1 MRKANRIRSR
11 TLSAML
17 LASAALVPGAAW
29 AQESPTESTDATQV
43 QPAAGSAATGDEEI
57 VVTAQRRAQRLTDVP
72 LSITALP
79 SQLIEETR
87 ISQIENLATA
97 VPNVDIKEQVPGAI
111 PVVTIRGIGLDD
123 FSSTNSPSA
132 GVYVD
137 EVPLAS
143 ISLMSNE
150 IYDLERIE
158 VLKGPQGTLYG
169 RNSTAGAVNIITA
182 RPQNEFAARFAAGY
196 GNFETFDA
204 EGFVNVPLGDTLAA
218 RISARTVQQGEG
230 YWRSRLL
237 PDETIGERN
246 IITGRAQLRWRPS
259 ADVDVNLKVE
269 GLRSRS
275 ELGQPEFFGT
285 IARGSFPPVPCAPVL
300 AGRIDNTQCSDF
312 FGYTDTDGDPFLG
325 DWARDAIY
333 DVDAWDATLRIEA
346 GLGGGIT
353 LRSIS
358 GYRWQDRSFDIDS
371 DATPARQVD
380 FVQNDTIEQFT
391 QEVHLAGRTGIA
403 EWLVGA
409 FYSHDHVTVFT
420 PGNLLDLFVTQV
432 EINADQST
440 DSVAGFANVEW
451 HFDDRLSLIT
461 GLRLTWEQRDYVGG
475 TTDLNP
481 FGFSFLCGPAGLC
494 APGVPGPVALTFRD
508 DSISDTNLTGR
519 IALEFHPMPDSLLY
533 ASVSRGRK
541 SGGFFAGI
549 TTDNRALI
557 PYRPET
563 LTAYEVG
570 GRAYLANRTVL
581 LNGSLFYY
589 DYDDVQSF
597 VRDDGGAVP
606 VQRLNNIDHARVYG
620 ADLDLTWRPVTG
632 LELFGGIGLLD
643 TRLSAFN
650 TQAGNIPAGNE
661 LPNAPHFTFTGRAR
675 YEFPITTGL
684 KASVLGTA
692 HYSDPVFK
700 DAANDPLIRADSW
713 WVFDARV
720 AFGAAD
726 DRWEIAF
733 WGRNLSDNQH
743 VVQGLDVAALGF
755 GNRNY
760 NAPRTY
766 GVTGTIRF

>member
-1 MRKANRIRSR
+1 MKATRISLRSGAA
-11 TLSAML
+11 LLL
-17 LASAALVPGAAW
+17 LAGMPAAAW
-29 AQESPTESTDATQV
+29 AQDETP
-43 QPAAGSAATGDEEI
+43 PAADTAAEEADEGNI
-57 VVTAQRRAQRLTDVP
+57 IVTAQRREERLTDVGI
-72 LSITALP
+72 SITALP
-79 SQLIEETR
+79 ERLIEESR
-87 ISQIENLATA
+87 ITQIENIATA
-97 VPNVDIKEQVPGAI
+97 IPNVDIKEQVPGAI

-182 RPQNEFAARFAAGY
+182 RPQSEFAARLSAGY
-196 GNFETFDA
+196 GNYDTFEA
-204 EGFVNVPLGDTLAA
+204 EGMVNVPLGDTLAA
-218 RISARTVQQGEG
+218 RISARTVQQGDG

-237 PDETIGERN
+237 PGETIGERN
-246 IITGRAQLRWRPS
+246 ILTGRVQLRWRPS
-259 ADVDVNLKVE
+259 ADIDVNFKVE

-285 IARGSFPPVPCAPVL
+285 VNPLTGGPCAPVL
-300 AGRIDNTQCSDF
+300 AGRVDNSQCTDF

-333 DVDAWDATLRIEA
+333 DVDAWDATLRVEID
-346 GLGGGIT
+346 LGGVE
-353 LRSIS
+353 LRSIT
-358 GYRWQDRSFDIDS
+358 GYRWQDRVFDIDA

-380 FVQNDTIEQFT
+380 FVQGDTIEQFT
-391 QEVHLAGRTGIA
+391 QELHLAGTSGLA
-403 EWLVGA
+403 DWLVGL
-409 FYSHDHVTVFT
+409 FYSHDEVTVLT
-420 PGNLLDLFVTQV
+420 PGNHLDLFVTQTV
-432 EINADQST
+432 INADQET
-440 DSVAGFANVEW
+440 DSAAAFANVEW
-451 HFDDRLSLIT
+451 HLTDQLSLVT
-461 GLRLTWEQRDYVGG
+461 GLRLTWEERSYVGG

-481 FGFSFLCGPAGLC
+481 LGFSFLCTPIGLC
-494 APGVPGPVALTFRD
+494 PPFVPGPVALTFRD
-508 DSISDTNLTGR
+508 DEISDTNLTGR
-519 IALEFHPMPDSLLY
+519 FALEYQPTSSSLLY

-570 GRAYLANRTVL
+570 GRAQLANRTVL
-581 LNGSLFYY
+581 VNGSLFYY
-589 DYDDVQSF
+589 DYDDVQTF
-597 VRDDGGAVP
+597 VRDDGGAIP
-606 VQRLNNIDHARVYG
+606 VQRLSNIDHARVYG
-620 ADLDLTWRPVTG
+620 ADFDVSWRPVRG
-632 LELFGGIGLLD
+632 LDLFAGIGLLD
-643 TRLSAFN
+643 TKLSAFA
-650 TQAGNIPAGNE
+650 TGAGIAPAGNE

-675 YEFPITTGL
+675 YEFPISAGL
-684 KASVLGTA
+684 EASILGSA
-692 HYSDPVFK
+692 HYSDSVFK
-700 DAANDPLIRADSW
+700 DAANDPLIRADNW
-713 WVFDARV
+713 WVLDARV
-720 AFGAAD
+720 AIGAAD
-726 DRWEIAF
+726 ERWELAL
-733 WGRNLSDNQH
+733 WARNLTDNQH
-743 VVQGLDVAALGF
+743 VVQGLDVASLGF

>member
-1 MRKANRIRSR
+1 MAKVNRIHRR
-11 TLSAML
+11 TLGAML
-17 LASAALVPGAAW
+17 LASAGLMPSAAW
-29 AQESPTESTDATQV
+29 AQDEV
-43 QPAAGSAATGDEEI
+43 QPATGSAAADDEEI
-57 VVTAQRRAQRLTDVP
+57 IVTAERRAERLIDVP
-72 LSITALP
+72 INISALP
-79 SQLIEETR
+79 DQLIVESR
-87 ISQIENLATA
+87 ITQIENIATA
-97 VPNVDIKEQVPGAI
+97 IANVDIKEQVPGAI

-143 ISLMSNE
+143 IALMSNE

-182 RPQNEFAARFAAGY
+182 RPGNEFAARMAAGY

-230 YWRSRLL
+230 YWRSRRL
-237 PDETIGERN
+237 PGETIGERN
-246 IITGRAQLRWRPS
+246 ILTGRFQLRWRPS
-259 ADVDVNLKVE
+259 SGVDVNLKVE

-285 IARGSFPPVPCAPVL
+285 INPQTGGLCAPVL
-300 AGRIDNTQCSDF
+300 AGRIDNSQCTDF

-333 DVDAWDATLRIEA
+333 DIDAWDATLRIEVD
-346 GLGGGIT
+346 LGGVE

-358 GYRWQDRSFDIDS
+358 GYRWQDRTFDIDA

-380 FVQNDTIEQFT
+380 FVQSDTIEQFT
-391 QEVHLAGRTGIA
+391 QEVHLSGRTGLA
-403 EWLVGA
+403 QWLVGL
-409 FYSHDHVTVFT
+409 FYSHDEVTVLT
-420 PGNLLDLFVTQV
+420 PGNHLDLFVTQTV
-432 EINADQST
+432 INADQRT
-440 DSVAGFANVEW
+440 DSAAGFANVEW
-451 HFDDRLSLIT
+451 HLNDRLSLTT

-481 FGFSFLCGPAGLC
+481 LGFSFLCIPAGLC
-494 APGVPGPVALTFRD
+494 TPGVPGPVALTFRN

-519 IALEFHPMPDSLLY
+519 LALEYHPTPDSLLY
-533 ASVSRGRK
+533 ASASRGRK
-541 SGGFFAGI
+541 SGGFFSGI

-570 GRAYLANRTVL
+570 GHARLANRTVL

-589 DYDDVQSF
+589 DYDDVQTF

-620 ADLDLTWRPVTG
+620 ADLDISWRPVTG
-632 LELFGGIGLLD
+632 LDLFAGVGLLD
-643 TRLSAFN
+643 TRLSAFA
-650 TQAGNIPAGNE
+650 TAAGNVPAGNE

-675 YEFPITTGL
+675 YEVPITTGL
-684 KASVLGTA
+684 KASILGTA
-692 HYSDPVFK
+692 HYSDSVFK
-700 DAANDPLIRADSW
+700 DASNDPLISAGNW
-713 WVFDARV
+713 WVFDARF
-720 AFGAAD
+720 AIGDAD
-726 DRWEIAF
+726 DRWEIAV
-733 WGRNLSDNQH
+733 WGRNLSDNRH
-743 VVQGLDVAALGF
+743 VVQGLDVASLGF

-766 GVTGTIRF
+766 GVTGSIRF

>member
-1 MRKANRIRSR
+1 MKATRISLRSGAA
-11 TLSAML
+11 LLL
-17 LASAALVPGAAW
+17 LAGMPVAAW
-29 AQESPTESTDATQV
+29 AQDEPSPATES
-43 QPAAGSAATGDEEI
+43 AAEEEDEQNI
-57 VVTAQRRAQRLTDVP
+57 IVTAQRREERLTDVGI
-72 LSITALP
+72 SITALP
-79 SQLIEETR
+79 ERLIEESR
-87 ISQIENLATA
+87 ISQIENIATA

-182 RPQNEFAARFAAGY
+182 RPQNEFAARLSAGY
-196 GNFETFDA
+196 GNYDMFEA
-204 EGFVNVPLGDTLAA
+204 EGMVNVPLGDTLAA
-218 RISARTVQQGEG
+218 RISARTVQQSEG

-237 PDETIGERN
+237 PGETIGERD
-246 IITGRAQLRWRPS
+246 ILTGRVQLRWRPS

-285 IARGSFPPVPCAPVL
+285 INPLTGGLCAPVL
-300 AGRIDNTQCSDF
+300 AGRVDNSQCTDF

-333 DVDAWDATLRIEA
+333 DVDAWDATLRVEVD
-346 GLGGGIT
+346 LGGVE

-358 GYRWQDRSFDIDS
+358 GYRWQDRIFDIDS

-380 FVQNDTIEQFT
+380 FVQSDTIEQFT
-391 QEVHLAGRTGIA
+391 QELHLSGTFGLAD
-403 EWLVGA
+403 WLVGL
-409 FYSHDHVTVFT
+409 FYSHDEVTVFT
-420 PGNLLDLFVTQV
+420 PGNHLDLFVTQTV
-432 EINADQST
+432 INADQET
-440 DSVAGFANVEW
+440 DSAAAFANVEW
-451 HFDDRLSLIT
+451 HLTDQLSLIT
-461 GLRLTWEQRDYVGG
+461 GLRLTWEERSYVGG

-481 FGFSFLCGPAGLC
+481 LGFSFLCIPAGLC
-494 APGVPGPVALTFRD
+494 TLGVPGPVALTFRD
-508 DSISDTNLTGR
+508 DEISDTNLTGR
-519 IALEFHPMPDSLLY
+519 FALEYQPTPSSLLY

-541 SGGFFAGI
+541 SGGFFSGI

-563 LTAYEVG
+563 LTAFEVG
-570 GRAYLANRTVL
+570 GRARLANRTILV
-581 LNGSLFYY
+581 NGSLFYY
-589 DYDDVQSF
+589 DYDDVQTF
-597 VRDDGGAVP
+597 VRDDGGAIP
-606 VQRLNNIDHARVYG
+606 VQRLGNIDHARVLG
-620 ADLDLTWRPVTG
+620 ADLDISWRPVRG
-632 LELFGGIGLLD
+632 LDLFAGVGLLD
-643 TRLSAFN
+643 TRLSAFA
-650 TQAGNIPAGNE
+650 TAAGNVPGGNE
-661 LPNAPHFTFTGRAR
+661 LPNAPDLTFTGRVR
-675 YEFPITTGL
+675 YEFPIGAGL
-684 KASVLGTA
+684 EASVLGAA
-692 HYSDPVFK
+692 HYSDSVFK
-700 DAANDPLIRADSW
+700 DAANDPLIRAGNW
-713 WVFDARV
+713 WVLDARAAV
-720 AFGAAD
+720 GAAD
-726 DRWEIAF
+726 ERWEIAL
-733 WGRNLSDNQH
+733 WARNLTDNQH
-743 VVQGLDVAALGF
+743 VVQGLDVASLGF